1 MFVTFESEITAISF
15 QTTDSCYQF
24 EPQSATT
31 SRRPPVTSYSGMRL
45 PSRCVVLQFSVHYL
59 CKVSLSQ
66 GQLCQECGLRWQQ
79 SRPRRPFRPLEGSFD
94 GIKPPLRSEELPRQQ
109 LLATFNSMHLL
120 RRRLRL
126 RLHALVMSHPRWAP
140 KSPACALAQ
149 PVTLKV
155 YVRGCII
162 NASRGEI
169 IIVLRDEE
177 IKKHY

>member
-1 MFVTFESEITAISF
+1 MVETEFSQSSIPRQPVLGNHHINMVNFHLQSVKFTVSERSEKMFVTFESEITAISC
-15 QTTDSCYQF
+15 QTTDSCYQV

-94 GIKPPLRSEELPRQQ
+94 GIKPPLRSEELPRQ
-109 LLATFNSMHLL
+109 
-120 RRRLRL
+120 
-126 RLHALVMSHPRWAP
+126 
-140 KSPACALAQ
+140 
-149 PVTLKV
+149 
-155 YVRGCII
+155 
-162 NASRGEI
+162 
-169 IIVLRDEE
+169 
-177 IKKHY
+177 